1 MKSADELLST
11 STSHQKW
18 APLLDVAI
26 REVFEL
32 MLNEQLTVTSDPPQ
46 HQQPAITAMVGLA
59 GQVCGVMNIRCGLPV
74 AIRMAS
80 KMLGSVPA
88 PGSPEIQDAFGEICN
103 MVAGNFKNK
112 IAGLGDN
119 CMLSVPTVVTGSDY
133 SLRSLADSDTIAFV
147 VSVFLTASDATFAAS
162 PAFLAISLMVALIS
176 SAPVATV

>member
-11 STSHQKW
+11 HSGHQKW
-18 APLLDVAI
+18 TPLLDVAI

-32 MLNEQLTVTSDPPQ
+32 MLGQQLTVSGERAE

-59 GQVCGVMNIRCGLPV
+59 GQVCGVMSIRCSMQ
-74 AIRMAS
+74 AASRMAA
-80 KMLGSVPA
+80 KMLGAEPA
-88 PGSPEIQDAFGEICN
+88 PDSPEIQDAFGEICN

-133 SLRSLADSDTIAFV
+133 SLRSLADSDTVETTLLFDGLPF
-147 VSVFLTASDATFAAS
+147 SVTLEIHS
-162 PAFLAISLMVALIS
+162 
-176 SAPVATV
+176 